1 MRFDDWGERRD
12 GLIGASG
19 AIWLGRFDLHGLTGA
34 ARVERM
40 VVFGVYF
47 LWRK

>member
-1 MRFDDWGERRD
+1 MRFDDWGERR
-12 GLIGASG
+12 GLIRASG
-19 AIWLGRFDLHGLTGA
+19 AVWLGRFDLHGLTGPT
-34 ARVERM
+34 RVEWM